1 METLVCPQLPSIFSN
16 TLSFDGSVNE
26 MATLNTIE
34 TLYGSDQNGFI
45 WGFVFRP
52 GLPAQSVTTS
62 IAVQMLAKE
71 PEHSDGRFL
80 WLHFSLANNA
90 SLRWLEQ
97 NLDLPEAFSH
107 ALRNDS
113 GSTRV
118 EQDENALV
126 ATIRDIL
133 FDFAFDPEDVS
144 TVSLC
149 VKPNLLISAR
159 RKPLRSIERLHEAV
173 RGGEPF
179 RSPAELLAHLMRD
192 QANVLVDI
200 VRQSAY
206 RADLIEDNLLR
217 NRIAASRSEL
227 GLLRRT
233 LVRLQRL
240 LAPEP
245 AALFRLLSKPPAWL
259 HEDDLQ
265 DLREA
270 AEEFAAAVADSVSLV
285 ERLKLIQ
292 EELAALVDEQNN
304 RSLFVLTVVTVLALP
319 INLIAGLFGMNVGGI
334 PFSENGHGFW
344 VVVMIVSMLT
354 LTLAVLVSRQQ
365 RE

>member
-1 METLVCPQLPSIFSN
+1 MSAHEQ
-16 TLSFDGSVNE
+16 
-26 MATLNTIE
+26 
-34 TLYGSDQNGFI
+34 LYGSDQNGFV

-52 GLPAQSVTTS
+52 GEAAQPVTAS
-62 IAVQMLAKE
+62 IATGILAEAKS
-71 PEHSDGRFL
+71 SDEKIFI
-80 WLHFSLANNA
+80 WLHFSLANAA

-97 NLDLPEAFSH
+97 NISLPEAFAH
-107 ALRNDS
+107 ALKNDAS
-113 GSTRV
+113 STRV
-118 EQDENALV
+118 EQDDDALV
-126 ATIRDIL
+126 ATIHDIL
-133 FDFAFDPEDVS
+133 FDFAFDPEHVS

-149 VKPNLLISAR
+149 VQENLLISAR

-173 RGGEPF
+173 RSGEIF
-179 RSPAELLAHLMRD
+179 RSPAELLSHLLRD

-200 VRQSAY
+200 IRQSAY

-217 NRIAASRSEL
+217 NRIAASRTEIGS
-227 GLLRRT
+227 LRRM

-245 AALFRLLSKPPAWL
+245 AALFRLLNKPPLWV

-270 AEEFAAAVADSVSLV
+270 AEEFAAAVTDSVSLV

-292 EELAALVDEQNN
+292 EELAALVNEQNN

-319 INLIAGLFGMNVGGI
+319 INIIAGLFGMNVGGI
-334 PFSENGHGFW
+334 PLSESSHGFW
-344 VVVMIVSMLT
+344 AVIFIITILT
-354 LTLAVLVSRQQ
+354 SVLGVLVVKQ
-365 RE
+365 RKD

>member
-1 METLVCPQLPSIFSN
+1 MN
-16 TLSFDGSVNE
+16 TPE
-26 MATLNTIE
+26 P
-34 TLYGSDQNGFI
+34 LYGSDQNGFV

-52 GLPAQSVTTS
+52 GEPAQSVTAS
-62 IAVQMLAKE
+62 IASDMLKDIRSNQMQ
-71 PEHSDGRFL
+71 SFL
-80 WLHFSLANNA
+80 WLHFSLANA
-90 SLRWLEQ
+90 TSLRWLEQ
-97 NLDLPEAFSH
+97 NMDLPEAFSY
-107 ALRNDS
+107 ALKNDA

-118 EQDENALV
+118 EQDDDALV

-133 FDFAFDPEDVS
+133 FDFAFDPADVS

-149 VKPNLLISAR
+149 VQPHLLVSAR

-173 RGGEPF
+173 KAGEIF
-179 RSPAELLAHLMRD
+179 RSPAELLSHLLRD

-200 VRQSAY
+200 IRQSEF

-217 NRIAASRSEL
+217 HRIAASRTEIGS
-227 GLLRRT
+227 LRRM

-245 AALFRLLSKPPAWL
+245 AALFRLLSKPPAWV
-259 HEDDLQ
+259 HEEDLQ

-270 AEEFAAAVADSVSLV
+270 AEEFAAAVTDSVSLV

-292 EELAALVDEQNN
+292 EELAALVNEQNN

-319 INLIAGLFGMNVGGI
+319 INIIAGLFGMNVGGI
-334 PFSENGHGFW
+334 PLAESSHGFW
-344 VVVMIVSMLT
+344 LVIFIITALT
-354 LTLAVLVSRQQ
+354 SALGVLVVKQ
-365 RE
+365 RKD

>member
-1 METLVCPQLPSIFSN
+1 VN
-16 TLSFDGSVNE
+16 TPE
-26 MATLNTIE
+26 P
-34 TLYGSDQNGFI
+34 LYGSDQNGFV

-52 GLPAQSVTTS
+52 GEPAQSVTAS
-62 IAVQMLAKE
+62 IAADMLKDIRSNQAE
-71 PEHSDGRFL
+71 SFL
-80 WLHFSLANNA
+80 WLHFSLANA
-90 SLRWLEQ
+90 TSLRWLEQ
-97 NLDLPEAFSH
+97 NMDLPEAFSY
-107 ALRNDS
+107 ALKNDA

-118 EQDENALV
+118 EQDDDALV

-133 FDFAFDPEDVS
+133 FDFAFDPADVS

-149 VKPNLLISAR
+149 VQPHLLVSAR

-173 RGGEPF
+173 KAGEIF
-179 RSPAELLAHLMRD
+179 RSPAELLSHLLRD

-200 VRQSAY
+200 IRQSEF

-217 NRIAASRSEL
+217 HRIAASRTEIGS
-227 GLLRRT
+227 LRRM

-245 AALFRLLSKPPAWL
+245 AALFRLLSKPPAWV
-259 HEDDLQ
+259 HEEDLQ

-270 AEEFAAAVADSVSLV
+270 AEEFAAAVTDSVSLV

-292 EELAALVDEQNN
+292 EELAALVNEQNN

-319 INLIAGLFGMNVGGI
+319 INIIAGLFGMNVGGI
-334 PFSENGHGFW
+334 PLAESSHGFW
-344 VVVMIVSMLT
+344 LVIFIITALT
-354 LTLAVLVSRQQ
+354 SALGVLVVKLRKD
-365 RE
+365 

>member
-1 METLVCPQLPSIFSN
+1 MN
-16 TLSFDGSVNE
+16 TPE
-26 MATLNTIE
+26 P
-34 TLYGSDQNGFI
+34 LYGSDQNGFV

-52 GLPAQSVTTS
+52 GEPAQSVTAS
-62 IAVQMLAKE
+62 IAADMLKDIRSNQMQ
-71 PEHSDGRFL
+71 SFL
-80 WLHFSLANNA
+80 WLHFSLANA
-90 SLRWLEQ
+90 TSLRWLEQ
-97 NLDLPEAFSH
+97 NMNLPEAFSY
-107 ALRNDS
+107 ALKNDA

-118 EQDENALV
+118 EQDDDALV

-133 FDFAFDPEDVS
+133 FDFAFDPADVS

-149 VKPNLLISAR
+149 VQPHLLVSAR

-173 RGGEPF
+173 KAGEIF
-179 RSPAELLAHLMRD
+179 RSPAELLSHLLRD

-200 VRQSAY
+200 IRQSEF

-217 NRIAASRSEL
+217 HRIAASRTEIGS
-227 GLLRRT
+227 LRRM

-245 AALFRLLSKPPAWL
+245 AALFRLLSKPPAWV
-259 HEDDLQ
+259 HEEDLQ

-270 AEEFAAAVADSVSLV
+270 AEEFAAAVTDSVSLV

-292 EELAALVDEQNN
+292 EELAALVNEQNN

-319 INLIAGLFGMNVGGI
+319 INIIAGLFGMNVGGI
-334 PFSENGHGFW
+334 PLAESSHGFW
-344 VVVMIVSMLT
+344 LVIFIITALT
-354 LTLAVLVSRQQ
+354 SALGVLVVKQ
-365 RE
+365 RKD

>member
-1 METLVCPQLPSIFSN
+1 MN
-16 TLSFDGSVNE
+16 TPE
-26 MATLNTIE
+26 P
-34 TLYGSDQNGFI
+34 LYGSDQNGFV

-52 GLPAQSVTTS
+52 GEPAQSVTAS
-62 IAVQMLAKE
+62 IASDMLKDIRSNQMQ
-71 PEHSDGRFL
+71 SFL
-80 WLHFSLANNA
+80 WLHFSLANA
-90 SLRWLEQ
+90 TSLRWLEQ
-97 NLDLPEAFSH
+97 NMDLPEAFSY
-107 ALRNDS
+107 ALKNDA

-118 EQDENALV
+118 EQDDDALV

-133 FDFAFDPEDVS
+133 FDFAFDPADVS

-149 VKPNLLISAR
+149 VQPHLLVSAR

-173 RGGEPF
+173 KAGEIF
-179 RSPAELLAHLMRD
+179 RSPAELLSHLLRD

-200 VRQSAY
+200 IRQSEF

-217 NRIAASRSEL
+217 HRIAASRTEIGS
-227 GLLRRT
+227 LRRM

-245 AALFRLLSKPPAWL
+245 AALFRLLSKPPAWV
-259 HEDDLQ
+259 HEEDLQ

-270 AEEFAAAVADSVSLV
+270 AEEFAAAVTDSVSLV

-292 EELAALVDEQNN
+292 EELAALVNEQNN

-319 INLIAGLFGMNVGGI
+319 INIIAGLFGMNVGGI
-334 PFSENGHGFW
+334 PLAESSHGFW
-344 VVVMIVSMLT
+344 LVIFIITALTSALGILVVK
-354 LTLAVLVSRQQ
+354 Q
-365 RE
+365 RKD